1 MGDEKERRINAGV
14 AGDTSGRSQ
23 LPAMQVVTAVPS
35 VSKVG
40 SKTVG
45 GGSRLRSLSPKCSSH
60 KKKIGARP
68 GRDQFMGRKG
78 EICLLPLPGEEGH
91 HGAEMPGRP
100 EPSITTFI
108 ERVEQGDL
116 RVQYLMGQLYRGG
129 TLLILDSRKA
139 KHWLT
144 LAAKL
149 GLSGGPVRSGK
160 TAFL

>member
-1 MGDEKERRINAGV
+1 
-14 AGDTSGRSQ
+14 
-23 LPAMQVVTAVPS
+23 
-35 VSKVG
+35 
-40 SKTVG
+40 
-45 GGSRLRSLSPKCSSH
+45 
-60 KKKIGARP
+60 
-68 GRDQFMGRKG
+68 MGRK
-78 EICLLPLPGEEGH
+78 EKFAFYLS
-91 HGAEMPGRP
+91 P
-100 EPSITTFI
+100 EKKAIMEQRYQEDRSRSITAFI

-149 GLSGGPVRSGK
+149 GFIGGPVRSGK